1 MAYDILCRFYAANGV
16 TVVVVAVDIE
26 VEDLVVVVVVTSF
39 ANIHDVV

>member
-16 TVVVVAVDIE
+16 TVVVAVDIE